1 MATASRYSAVVKR
14 GKLEIH
20 GLIAWIMGLV
30 VHLASLAGFKNRLTT
45 MGAWGMHIGGD
56 HRSHLTTTQQ
66 CVYARQ
72 AIERVQ
78 ADDAA
83 ARRAAEEGAAS
94 DGQTARSAETS

>member
-1 MATASRYSAVVKR
+1 MVS
-14 GKLEIH
+14 
-20 GLIAWIMGLV
+20 
-30 VHLASLAGFKNRLTT
+30 
-45 MGAWGMHIGGD
+45 WGMHIGGD
-56 HRSHLTTTQQ
+56 HRSHLNTTQQ
-66 CVYARQ
+66 WVYARQ